1 MKKNQEESD
10 KLLKLENQLLRL
22 NQQITSLNS
31 EDSNFEYL
39 QNAIK

>member
-1 MKKNQEESD
+1 MKTNQEQSE
-10 KLLKLENQLLRL
+10 KLLKLENLLLRL
-22 NQQITSLNS
+22 NQQITSVNS